1 MPKGFKQI
9 RQKKVSDQVLDQIR
23 DMIRSGRI
31 SPDEKLM
38 PERDLAQLLRVSRSS
53 VREALLKLEIMGL
66 IEMRHGEG
74 TFIRSVAEAELN
86 PVFEAFLKDRDA
98 VLDLMELRSVLEVWS
113 ARTAAA
119 RATPRQI
126 SRLRQCLENMQQ
138 AGQSGKVGYELNLE
152 FHRLISLAAH
162 NTLLVHVMNIFAGWF
177 QQVTAGVY
185 QKLYGDPE
193 LKDILFRQHKEI
205 VDAIADRD
213 EEGAARAMIR
223 HLAYARQRLEGGWV
237 DRQR

>member
-9 RQKKVSDQVLDQIR
+9 RQKKISDQVLDQIR
-23 DMIRSGRI
+23 DMIQSGKL

-38 PERDLAQLLRVSRSS
+38 PERDLAQLLKVSRSS
-53 VREALLKLEIMGL
+53 VREALLKLEILGL
-66 IEMRHGEG
+66 IELRHGEG
-74 TFIRSVAEAELN
+74 TFIRSVAEEELN
-86 PVFEAFLKDRDA
+86 PVFETFLKNRDSI
-98 VLDLMELRSVLEVWS
+98 LDLMEMRSVLEAWS

-126 SRLRQCLENMQQ
+126 ARLRQCLEGMQQ
-138 AGQSGKVGYELNLE
+138 AKQSGKVGYESNLE
-152 FHRLISLAAH
+152 FHRQISLATH

-185 QKLYGDPE
+185 QKLYDDPE

-205 VDAIADRD
+205 VDAIAGHD
-213 EEGAARAMIR
+213 EEAAYQAMAK
-223 HLAYARQRLEGGWV
+223 HLAYARRQLEDEG
-237 DRQR
+237 